1 GQGLPGRI
9 LDEADGFRD
18 AVATGQ
24 RVHGLGGLL
33 QRLSLELTLVEVE
46 VELAGQADFVDPLD
60 ADPFHGLKRRLAVE
74 AQEAGSR
81 VEDAVAVPR
90 ERDEELLRAL
100 EPEPPLDDREAEDV
114 EPAGG
119 SNGGAGRTVG
129 GFVAQKPYLATNARI
144 LRDRESTDPPPGS
157 RWPVRLLAS

>member
-1 GQGLPGRI
+1 
-9 LDEADGFRD
+9 
-18 AVATGQ
+18 
-24 RVHGLGGLL
+24 
-33 QRLSLELTLVEVE
+33 

-60 ADPFHGLKRRLAVE
+60 SDPFHGMKRRLAVE

-100 EPEPPLDDREAEDV
+100 EAEPPLDDREAEDV
-114 EPAGG
+114 EPARG
-119 SNGGAGRTVG
+119 SNGGAGRTG
-129 GFVAQKPYLATNARI
+129 GGLVAQKPYLATNARI

-157 RWPVRLLAS
+157 RWPVRLLASRRSRTCASRPPRPRAARCPACRGRARSEPRAGTVCRRP